1 MKRLTLLSA
10 LAVCAF
16 TGCDGEE
23 YTVVAKNFREETVRT
38 SVLGDRYLDPDMY
51 TLTLQKTATLIIP
64 SRGSVPQTRTETEE
78 IPKEVYDT
86 IQIGSKYTRN

>member
-16 TGCDGEE
+16 AGCGGEE
-23 YTVVAKNFREETVRT
+23 YTIVDKNFREATVRT

-51 TLTLQKTATLIIP
+51 TLILQKTYTLVTP
-64 SRGSVPQTRTETEE
+64 SRGSVPQSYVIVEE
-78 IPKEVYDT
+78 VPKEVYDT
-86 IQIGSKYTRN
+86 IQIGSKYVRD